1 MSNTTA
7 LIASGTSYP
16 LAEVDKEVDLFGGL
30 LDEVESTDPFEVKK
44 DYLAVQM
51 AALMSFAG
59 KTRSEMGELLG
70 WKRSRV
76 TSVLSGR
83 CNPTAKTIHEFSSRL
98 GYDFEVIF
106 KLAHEAS
113 ARQPW
118 AKAATSVLIEFNP
131 PKDSFSRMLHL
142 QTAPEVAADI
152 AVGAEKSHYISLIGT
167 EVRDPKS
174 LVRGTPK
181 VLSDRGFW
189 FENFPLSNSNTV
201 YENAK

>member
-7 LIASGTSYP
+7 LIASGNGYLP
-16 LAEVDKEVDLFGGL
+16 AEAATEVDLFGGL
-30 LDEVESTDPFEVKK
+30 LDEVEASDPFEVKK
-44 DYLAVQM
+44 DQLAVQM

-83 CNPTAKTIHEFSSRL
+83 CNLTAKTVHDFSSRL
-98 GYDFEVIF
+98 GYDFDVIF

-118 AKAATSVLIEFNP
+118 AKAATTVLIELKP
-131 PKDSFSRMLHL
+131 PKDSFSRVLHV

-152 AVGAEKSHYISLIGT
+152 AAGAEKSYYISLLGT
-167 EVRDPKS
+167 EGRQPKPQARS
-174 LVRGTPK
+174 TSTFLCDKG
-181 VLSDRGFW
+181 LW